1 MPCYIC
7 YNFIIQRT
15 FILIIQTT
23 LPLEKRLVMK
33 NGILVVSFG
42 TTYKEA
48 RKLSL
53 EQIENTISSAYRNFS
68 VYKAYTSKIVQKCIH
83 ENEGFFVPDVNQ
95 ALQKISED
103 GIDNIYI
110 QPTHIIPGEEYNKI
124 LDAAGKYKDKF
135 NIIKTAMPLLSSDK
149 DFELT
154 ADILNHQYGFDNTS
168 SDSAIIL
175 MGHGSGH
182 SANKCYSQFQY
193 TLNQKGFSNVFV
205 STVEG
210 FPDFDSTLNILK
222 EHSYKNITLIPFMVT
237 AGDHAHNDM
246 AGNKENSWKNRLY
259 NLGYNV
265 IVITQGLGG
274 IPEIQSLYLSHL
286 ENIIG

>member
-1 MPCYIC
+1 
-7 YNFIIQRT
+7 
-15 FILIIQTT
+15 
-23 LPLEKRLVMK
+23 MK

-53 EQIENTISSAYRNFS
+53 EQIENTIPSAYRNFS

-83 ENEGFFVPDVNQ
+83 EHEGFFVPDVNQ

-154 ADILNHQYGFDNTS
+154 ADILNHQYGFNNTS